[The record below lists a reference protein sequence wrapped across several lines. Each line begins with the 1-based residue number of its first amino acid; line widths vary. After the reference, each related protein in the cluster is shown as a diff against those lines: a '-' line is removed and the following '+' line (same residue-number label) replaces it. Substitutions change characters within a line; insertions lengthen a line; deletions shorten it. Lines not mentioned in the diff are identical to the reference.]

1 MDALLRRRVMIA
13 AGGGSPVP
21 PTPTGVVF
29 YDKLVFDGTAHIQT
43 DIFIPEDGVIRVT
56 CGGETVKAAQGLFRQ
71 LGSGG
76 SSVIAVWYGS
86 ATTTTTRKIACR
98 YRTTTSSTTHD
109 LAFGSTRLSL
119 FLTPYYLGWGTAK
132 YSITKGTET
141 PALGLDIG
149 TADANAFSGFMEAYR
164 VYGDDAKN
172 ATSASELIN
181 NYTPVYT
188 LQPCTYN
195 GEPGLWCIETSTFYG
210 NTAGAGQL
218 SVMNNE

>member
-1 MDALLRRRVMIA
+1 MDALLRRRSMIA

-29 YDKLVFDGTAHIQT
+29 YDRLVFDSTAHIQT

-56 CGGETVKAAQGLFRQ
+56 LGGETRKAAQGLFRQ
-71 LGSGG
+71 VNSGG
-76 SSVIAVWYGS
+76 TSVIAVWYGS

-98 YRTTTSSTTHD
+98 YRTTTSSSTKD
-109 LAFGSTRLSL
+109 LAFSYTRFSL
-119 FLTPYYLGWGTAK
+119 FLTPYKLGIGDSTMN
-132 YSITKGTET
+132 ITKGTAT

-149 TADANAFSGFMEAYR
+149 TADATAFSGYMEVFR

-172 ATSASELIN
+172 ATSASELL

-188 LQPCTYN
+188 LKPCTYN
-195 GEPGLWCIETSTFYG
+195 GEAGLWCEETSTFYG
-210 NTAGAGQL
+210 NTAGAGTL
-218 SVMNNE
+218 TVMNNS